1 MWYCNDRMATRKREV
16 TPVAPARPDFFI
28 LGLAAAGFAIAAYL
42 TGLKWMGGNA
52 AFCLS
57 GSGCDVVQGS
67 RYGTLLGVPTALW
80 GAVMCAAIGALAML
94 GLNAPRWTWAL
105 YLAAAGVGVS
115 IYLTARSVLVIHA
128 TCAYCL
134 ASGVIMVAILAVLL
148 RRRAAL
154 PGRRKLSAV
163 VPGALAAAILAPL
176 GAAFIYAMPAGGGTG
191 FEGAL
196 ARHLRETG
204 AVMYGAHWCPHCADQ
219 KALFGDAAKDVP
231 YVECA
236 ADAVNGRPDLCEKAG
251 VKVFPTWVIGTERRE
266 GVQSLSTLST
276 LSKFE
281 PEAAKPK

>member
-1 MWYCNDRMATRKREV
+1 MAARKREV
-16 TPVAPARPDFFI
+16 TPVAPARPDFLV

-57 GSGCDVVQGS
+57 GSGCDIVQGS

-80 GAVMCAAIGALAML
+80 GVLMYAAIGALAAR
-94 GLNAPRWTWAL
+94 GVTAARWTWTF

-115 IYLTARSVLVIHA
+115 IYLTAVSVLVIHA

-134 ASGVIMVAILAVLL
+134 ASGAIAVAILLGLL
-148 RRRAAL
+148 RRRATV
-154 PGRRKLSAV
+154 PGHRRLSAL

-176 GAAFIYAMPAGGGTG
+176 GAAFIFAMPAGGAAG

-196 ARHLRETG
+196 ARHLREKG
-204 AVMYGAHWCPHCADQ
+204 AVMYGAHWCPHCAEQ

-236 ADAVNGRPDLCEKAG
+236 ADTVNGRPDLCEKAG
-251 VKVFPTWVIGTERRE
+251 VKVFPTWVMGTERVT
-266 GVQSLSTLST
+266 GVQSLSALATF
-276 LSKFE
+276 SKFE
-281 PEAAKPK
+281 PAK